1 MQLRRY
7 NKQVNHYCINKDI
20 VDLKIKFKYVRQ
32 QPLSR
37 NSSRLNNYT
46 QSIMKFA
53 NLVALKSPKQALQRL
68 CQIINNEDQL
78 RKSNFRDVDPWDGV
92 KEILRPG
99 IENTF
104 AIAKW
109 KMEDG

>member
-1 MQLRRY
+1 MVRLVQLGLILDPLPILMVLPDASS
-7 NKQVNHYCINKDI
+7 NKV
-20 VDLKIKFKYVRQ
+20 LKIKFKYVRQ

-46 QSIMKFA
+46 QSIIKFA

-78 RKSNFRDVDPWDGV
+78 RKSNFRDVDP
-92 KEILRPG
+92 
-99 IENTF
+99 
-104 AIAKW
+104 
-109 KMEDG
+109 